1 MDPYDEDPSFR
12 PRRNPARLWTLL
24 AVAAA
29 VLMLAAALA
38 VYYWGMPGL
47 GAGASATTAD
57 SSIRIDVEANRQ
69 QLASG
74 YEALFL
80 NGQLRN
86 VTGTTQRLNRMQAQ
100 LLGPN
105 DRVVHSWLIAPPVGE
120 LGPAQTVPFS
130 AMEMNVPPGANNV
143 TVTVDS
149 SAVAATQT
157 AVN

>member
-1 MDPYDEDPSFR
+1 M
-12 PRRNPARLWTLL
+12 L

-47 GAGASATTAD
+47 GAGASATTTG
-57 SSIRIDVEANRQ
+57 SSIDVRVDANRQ

-74 YEALFL
+74 NEALFL

-100 LLGPN
+100 LMDAD
-105 DRVVHSWLIAPPVGE
+105 DRVVHSWLIAPPVRE
-120 LGPAQTVPFS
+120 LGPEQAVPFS
-130 AMEMNVPPGANNV
+130 AMEMNVPAGASNL

-149 SAVAATQT
+149 SALAATQT